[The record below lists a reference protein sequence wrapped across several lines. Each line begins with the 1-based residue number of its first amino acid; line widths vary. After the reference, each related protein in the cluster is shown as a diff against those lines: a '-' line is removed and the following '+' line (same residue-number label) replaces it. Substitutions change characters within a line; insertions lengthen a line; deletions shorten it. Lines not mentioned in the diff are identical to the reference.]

1 MNTVAVIMLSTF
13 LFLVTIVQLS
23 GAAVDGEKWSVSGIT
38 VGDKS
43 NKNELKGSLE

>member
-1 MNTVAVIMLSTF
+1 MNNTVAVIMLSTV
-13 LFLVTIVQLS
+13 LFLVNIVQLS
-23 GAAVDGEKWSVSGIT
+23 GAAVSGII